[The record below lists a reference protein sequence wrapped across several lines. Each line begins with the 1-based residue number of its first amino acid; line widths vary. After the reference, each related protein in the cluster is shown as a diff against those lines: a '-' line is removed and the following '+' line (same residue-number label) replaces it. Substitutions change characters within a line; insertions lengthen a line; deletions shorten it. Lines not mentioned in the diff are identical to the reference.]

1 MSEDTFTD
9 ARPADGGPCPPP
21 TARPADEVKLVELRK
36 LRLERVVLVGVAVDG
51 SVERAER
58 SVEELHRLA
67 ETAGA
72 EVLDAMIQRRARP
85 DAGTFI
91 GKGKAKELAGAV
103 KALEADTVIMDDEL
117 SPGQLR
123 HLEELVDAKVI
134 DRTVLILDIF
144 AQHATSREGKAQVEL
159 AQLNYML
166 PRLRGWGESLTRVGS
181 GMGSGGPIGTRGPG
195 ETKME
200 VDRRRIRRRITKLRR
215 DLVDMARTRDVKR
228 RGRERAG
235 IPAVALVGYT
245 NAGKSTLL
253 NRLSGAGV
261 LVEDKLFSTLDPTT
275 RRLDLPGGRAA
286 TFTDTVGFIAKLPH
300 DLVEAFKSTL
310 EEVARADLI
319 VHLVDAAQPDPA
331 GQMAAV
337 RSVLGEVGAADVPEL
352 LVLNKADLL
361 DEVTRARLARLFPG
375 VPMLSAATGEGV
387 DDLLAA
393 IATRLPHP
401 EIDLT
406 ALVPYDRGDLVD
418 RAHREGEIL
427 EVDHVA
433 EGTRLRLR
441 APAALAHALAPY
453 RQPAP
458 DDEDAGSAAAAWD
471 GGTAAQDRRGCA
483 GGGRGCAGRSGR
495 GSGPTEALSRQGD
508 RNGVARGRPGCL
520 DEVPA
525 DVDDHVD
532 AAPGRGVVQADG
544 RLELAVG
551 GGGGTHDGVVGHRLA
566 GRPVHVGD
574 QRDHVAVAREGAE
587 VPAGDASA
595 ANRQPRRPCKQAPAA
610 RRGRCVQLG
619 RGAAPRPAPRCRP
632 RRAVRVSGGGGGRR
646 RPSRGSAPGHRRSGR
661 RRGCRGGAGRG
672 RPGARSA

>member
-1 MSEDTFTD
+1 MNEHTMTD
-9 ARPADGGPCPPP
+9 PRTHAQEADGRPATTTPARP
-21 TARPADEVKLVELRK
+21 TDEVKLVELRK

-51 SVERAER
+51 SVEQAER

-72 EVLDAMIQRRARP
+72 EVLDTMVQRRARP

-91 GKGKAKELAGAV
+91 GKGKAKELAAAV
-103 KALEADTVIMDDEL
+103 RSLGADTVVMDDEL

-215 DLVDMARTRDVKR
+215 DLADMARTRDVKR

-235 IPAVALVGYT
+235 VPAVALVGYT

-361 DEVTRARLARLFPG
+361 DEVTRARLSRLFPG
-375 VPMLSAATGEGV
+375 VPMISAATGEGI

-393 IATRLPHP
+393 TADRLPHP
-401 EIDLT
+401 EVELT
-406 ALVPYDRGDLVD
+406 ALVPYDRGDLID
-418 RAHREGEIL
+418 RAHREAEIL
-427 EVDHVA
+427 DVDHLP
-433 EGTRLRLR
+433 EGTRLHLR
-441 APAALAHALAPY
+441 ASASLAHALAPH
-453 RQPAP
+453 
-458 DDEDAGSAAAAWD
+458 ELG
-471 GGTAAQDRRGCA
+471 
-483 GGGRGCAGRSGR
+483 
-495 GSGPTEALSRQGD
+495 
-508 RNGVARGRPGCL
+508 
-520 DEVPA
+520 PA
-525 DVDDHVD
+525 DGHEAPTAKPEQH
-532 AAPGRGVVQADG
+532 AAPGPEDERYY
-544 RLELAVG
+544 
-551 GGGGTHDGVVGHRLA
+551 
-566 GRPVHVGD
+566 
-574 QRDHVAVAREGAE
+574 
-587 VPAGDASA
+587 ASA
-595 ANRQPRRPCKQAPAA
+595 EIPAH
-610 RRGRCVQLG
+610 
-619 RGAAPRPAPRCRP
+619 
-632 RRAVRVSGGGGGRR
+632 
-646 RPSRGSAPGHRRSGR
+646 PSS
-661 RRGCRGGAGRG
+661 
-672 RPGARSA
+672 

>member
-1 MSEDTFTD
+1 MSEHTVTD
-9 ARPADGGPCPPP
+9 AGTDAPRANGGPATTAP
-21 TARPADEVKLVELRK
+21 ARPADEVKLVELRK

-51 SVERAER
+51 SLERAER
-58 SVEELHRLA
+58 SVQELHRLA

-72 EVLDAMIQRRARP
+72 EVLDAMVQRRARP

-91 GKGKAKELAGAV
+91 GKGKAKELAATV
-103 KALEADTVIMDDEL
+103 KALGADTVIMDDEL

-181 GMGSGGPIGTRGPG
+181 GMGSAGPIGTRGPG

-235 IPAVALVGYT
+235 VPAVALVGYT

-319 VHLVDAAQPDPA
+319 VHLVDVAQPDPA

-337 RSVLGEVGAADVPEL
+337 RSVLGEVGAAEVPEL

-375 VPMLSAATGEGV
+375 VPMISAATGEGI

-393 IATRLPHP
+393 IAGRLPHP
-401 EIDLT
+401 EVELT
-406 ALVPYDRGDLVD
+406 AVVPYDRGDLVD

-427 EVDHVA
+427 AVDHLP
-433 EGTRLRLR
+433 EGTRLHLR
-441 APAALAHALAPY
+441 APAALASALGPYELAASGADAVAP
-453 RQPAP
+453 Q
-458 DDEDAGSAAAAWD
+458 
-471 GGTAAQDRRGCA
+471 
-483 GGGRGCAGRSGR
+483 
-495 GSGPTEALSRQGD
+495 
-508 RNGVARGRPGCL
+508 
-520 DEVPA
+520 
-525 DVDDHVD
+525 D
-532 AAPGRGVVQADG
+532 AAEDIPA
-544 RLELAVG
+544 
-551 GGGGTHDGVVGHRLA
+551 
-566 GRPVHVGD
+566 RPHG
-574 QRDHVAVAREGAE
+574 
-587 VPAGDASA
+587 
-595 ANRQPRRPCKQAPAA
+595 
-610 RRGRCVQLG
+610 
-619 RGAAPRPAPRCRP
+619 
-632 RRAVRVSGGGGGRR
+632 
-646 RPSRGSAPGHRRSGR
+646 
-661 RRGCRGGAGRG
+661 
-672 RPGARSA
+672 

>member
-1 MSEDTFTD
+1 MLYRAMTTQMPLSEARATLETMTTAPEPVPFDERTTADHRPVAAGPWDEPDDTTGSYALE
-9 ARPADGGPCPPP
+9 ARGALRRVAGLSTELADI
-21 TARPADEVKLVELRK
+21 TEVEYRQ
-36 LRLERVVLVGVAVDG
+36 LRLERVVLVGVWTEGTQADADR
-51 SVERAER
+51 SLAE
-58 SVEELHRLA
+58 LAALA
-67 ETAGA
+67 ETAGSQ
-72 EVLDAMIQRRARP
+72 VLEAVSQRRDRP
-85 DAGTFI
+85 DAATYVGYR
-91 GKGKAKELAGAV
+91 KASEIRDIVAASG
-103 KALEADTVIMDDEL
+103 ADTVICDGEL
-117 SPGQLR
+117 TPGQLNQ
-123 HLEELVDAKVI
+123 LEKVLKVKVV
-134 DRTVLILDIF
+134 DRTALILDIF

-235 IPAVALVGYT
+235 VPAVALVGYT

-310 EEVARADLI
+310 EEVARADLV

-337 RSVLGEVGAADVPEL
+337 RAVLGEVGAADVPEL

-361 DEVTRARLARLFPG
+361 DEVSRARLGRLFPG
-375 VPMLSAATGEGV
+375 VLLMSAATGEGV
-387 DDLLAA
+387 DELLAA

-401 EIDLT
+401 EVELT

-418 RAHREGEIL
+418 RAHREGELL
-427 EVDHVA
+427 EVAHDA
-433 EGTRLRLR
+433 DGTRLRLR

-453 RQPAP
+453 RQDVA
-458 DDEDAGSAAAAWD
+458 EDTGRAGS
-471 GGTAAQDRRGCA
+471 
-483 GGGRGCAGRSGR
+483 
-495 GSGPTEALSRQGD
+495 SR
-508 RNGVARGRPGCL
+508 
-520 DEVPA
+520 
-525 DVDDHVD
+525 
-532 AAPGRGVVQADG
+532 
-544 RLELAVG
+544 
-551 GGGGTHDGVVGHRLA
+551 
-566 GRPVHVGD
+566 
-574 QRDHVAVAREGAE
+574 
-587 VPAGDASA
+587 
-595 ANRQPRRPCKQAPAA
+595 
-610 RRGRCVQLG
+610 
-619 RGAAPRPAPRCRP
+619 
-632 RRAVRVSGGGGGRR
+632 
-646 RPSRGSAPGHRRSGR
+646 
-661 RRGCRGGAGRG
+661 
-672 RPGARSA
+672 

>member
-1 MSEDTFTD
+1 MTENTLTHTR
-9 ARPADGGPCPPP
+9 RPDGGPATTTPRPP
-21 TARPADEVKLVELRK
+21 DEVKLVELRK

-51 SVERAER
+51 SVEQAER
-58 SVEELHRLA
+58 SVEELRRLA

-72 EVLDAMIQRRARP
+72 EVLDVMVQRRARP

-91 GKGKAKELAGAV
+91 GKGKAKELAATV
-103 KALEADTVIMDDEL
+103 KALGADTVIMDDEL

-215 DLVDMARTRDVKR
+215 DLVGMARTRDVKR

-235 IPAVALVGYT
+235 VPAVALVGYT

-310 EEVARADLI
+310 EEVGRADLI
-319 VHLVDAAQPDPA
+319 VHLVDGAQPDPA
-331 GQMAAV
+331 GQTAAV
-337 RSVLGEVGAADVPEL
+337 RSVLGEVGASEVPEL
-352 LVLNKADLL
+352 LVLNKVDLL
-361 DEVTRARLARLFPG
+361 DEVSRARLARLLPG

-387 DDLLAA
+387 DDLLTT

-401 EIDLT
+401 EVEVT

-427 EVDHVA
+427 QVEHVP
-433 EGTRLRLR
+433 EGTRVRLR
-441 APAALAHALAPY
+441 APAALAHLLAPY
-453 RQPAP
+453 R
-458 DDEDAGSAAAAWD
+458 
-471 GGTAAQDRRGCA
+471 
-483 GGGRGCAGRSGR
+483 
-495 GSGPTEALSRQGD
+495 
-508 RNGVARGRPGCL
+508 L
-520 DEVPA
+520 D
-525 DVDDHVD
+525 
-532 AAPGRGVVQADG
+532 
-544 RLELAVG
+544 
-551 GGGGTHDGVVGHRLA
+551 
-566 GRPVHVGD
+566 
-574 QRDHVAVAREGAE
+574 GAE
-587 VPAGDASA
+587 GE
-595 ANRQPRRPCKQAPAA
+595 AA
-610 RRGRCVQLG
+610 R
-619 RGAAPRPAPRCRP
+619 AEP
-632 RRAVRVSGGGGGRR
+632 GGDM
-646 RPSRGSAPGHRRSGR
+646 A
-661 RRGCRGGAGRG
+661 
-672 RPGARSA
+672 

>member
-1 MSEDTFTD
+1 MSEKTLPG
-9 ARPADGGPCPPP
+9 ARQLDGAPMTNPAAKP
-21 TARPADEVKLVELRK
+21 DEIKLVELRK
-36 LRLERVVLVGVAVDG
+36 LRLERVILVGVAVAG
-51 SVERAER
+51 SVEAAER
-58 SVEELHRLA
+58 SVDELRRLA

-72 EVLDAMIQRRARP
+72 EVLDAMVQRRAKP

-91 GKGKAKELAGAV
+91 GKGKARELAATV
-103 KALEADTVIMDDEL
+103 QALGADTVIMDDEL

-159 AQLNYML
+159 AQLSYML

-235 IPAVALVGYT
+235 VPGVALVGYT

-310 EEVARADLI
+310 EEVARADLV
-319 VHLVDAAQPDPA
+319 VHLVDAAQSDPG

-337 RSVLGEVGAADVPEL
+337 RAVLGEVGASDVPEL
-352 LVLNKADLL
+352 PVLNKADLL
-361 DEVTRARLARLFPG
+361 DEVTRARLARQFPG

-387 DDLLAA
+387 QELLAA

-401 EIDLT
+401 EVDL
-406 ALVPYDRGDLVD
+406 AVLLPYDRGDLVD
-418 RAHREGEIL
+418 RAHREAEIL
-427 EVDHVA
+427 KVEHVGA
-433 EGTRLRLR
+433 GTRVRLR
-441 APAALAHALAPY
+441 APAALAHALDPFRMDDSA
-453 RQPAP
+453 QPAP
-458 DDEDAGSAAAAWD
+458 
-471 GGTAAQDRRGCA
+471 
-483 GGGRGCAGRSGR
+483 
-495 GSGPTEALSRQGD
+495 
-508 RNGVARGRPGCL
+508 
-520 DEVPA
+520 
-525 DVDDHVD
+525 
-532 AAPGRGVVQADG
+532 
-544 RLELAVG
+544 
-551 GGGGTHDGVVGHRLA
+551 
-566 GRPVHVGD
+566 
-574 QRDHVAVAREGAE
+574 
-587 VPAGDASA
+587 
-595 ANRQPRRPCKQAPAA
+595 
-610 RRGRCVQLG
+610 
-619 RGAAPRPAPRCRP
+619 
-632 RRAVRVSGGGGGRR
+632 
-646 RPSRGSAPGHRRSGR
+646 
-661 RRGCRGGAGRG
+661 G
-672 RPGARSA
+672 RPGARTGAPASGPA

>member
-1 MSEDTFTD
+1 MTD
-9 ARPADGGPCPPP
+9 NTLTDGRRTDGGPSPATPARPA
-21 TARPADEVKLVELRK
+21 EEIKLVELRK

-103 KALEADTVIMDDEL
+103 KALGADTVIMDDEL

-144 AQHATSREGKAQVEL
+144 AQRHQPGGQGPGRARP
-159 AQLNYML
+159 AQLHAAPAAGLGREPDPGRQRNGL
-166 PRLRGWGESLTRVGS
+166 RRTDRHPR
-181 GMGSGGPIGTRGPG
+181 PG

-215 DLVDMARTRDVKR
+215 DLADMARTRDVKR

-235 IPAVALVGYT
+235 IPGVALVGYT

-275 RRLDLPGGRAA
+275 WRLDLPGGRAA

-310 EEVARADLI
+310 EEVALADLI
-319 VHLVDAAQPDPA
+319 VHLVDAAQPDPG

-375 VPMLSAATGEGV
+375 VAMLSAATGEGV

-401 EIDLT
+401 EVDLT

-418 RAHREGEIL
+418 RAHRGR
-427 EVDHVA
+427 DPRGRPRRRRHPPPPPRPRRPRPCP
-433 EGTRLRLR
+433 G
-441 APAALAHALAPY
+441 P
-453 RQPAP
+453 
-458 DDEDAGSAAAAWD
+458 SASRP
-471 GGTAAQDRRGCA
+471 GRRGCPGWRGRA
-483 GGGRGCAGRSGR
+483 GGRGRPGRRDCAGARGCAGRSGR
-495 GSGPTEALSRQGD
+495 GSGTAEPLSVQGG
-508 RNGVARGRPGCL
+508 RNRASPEVVPGRL
-520 DEVPA
+520 DEVAA

-532 AAPGRGVVQADG
+532 AASGRGVVQPTA
-544 RLELAVG
+544 AWNSPSP
-551 GGGGTHDGVVGHRLA
+551 GV
-566 GRPVHVGD
+566 
-574 QRDHVAVAREGAE
+574 
-587 VPAGDASA
+587 
-595 ANRQPRRPCKQAPAA
+595 
-610 RRGRCVQLG
+610 
-619 RGAAPRPAPRCRP
+619 AAPTMA
-632 RRAVRVSGGGGGRR
+632 
-646 RPSRGSAPGHRRSGR
+646 
-661 RRGCRGGAGRG
+661 
-672 RPGARSA
+672 

>member
-1 MSEDTFTD
+1 MSEHTLTETD
-9 ARPADGGPCPPP
+9 ARRIDGGPAP
-21 TARPADEVKLVELRK
+21 TTSARPADEVKLVELHK

-51 SVERAER
+51 SVEQAER

-72 EVLDAMIQRRARP
+72 EVLDSMVQRRARP

-91 GKGKAKELAGAV
+91 GKGKAKELAETV
-103 KALEADTVIMDDEL
+103 KALGADTVIMDDEL

-235 IPAVALVGYT
+235 VPAVALVGYT

-275 RRLDLPGGRAA
+275 RRLDLPGGRSA

-310 EEVARADLI
+310 EEVARADLV
-319 VHLVDAAQPDPA
+319 VHLVDAAQPDPG

-337 RSVLGEVGAADVPEL
+337 RSVLGEVGASDVPEL
-352 LVLNKADLL
+352 LVLNK
-361 DEVTRARLARLFPG
+361 VSQARLARLFPG
-375 VPMLSAATGEGV
+375 IPMISAATGEGV
-387 DDLLAA
+387 DDLLDA
-393 IATRLPHP
+393 IGTRLPHP
-401 EIDLT
+401 EVELT

-418 RAHREGEIL
+418 RAHREGEL
-427 EVDHVA
+427 LDVDHVA
-433 EGTRLRLR
+433 EGTRLHLR
-441 APAALAHALAPY
+441 APAALGHALAPFEVTSPPPEDG
-453 RQPAP
+453 QVHGTP
-458 DDEDAGSAAAAWD
+458 DVAD
-471 GGTAAQDRRGCA
+471 G
-483 GGGRGCAGRSGR
+483 
-495 GSGPTEALSRQGD
+495 
-508 RNGVARGRPGCL
+508 
-520 DEVPA
+520 EVPGTPEVA
-525 DVDDHVD
+525 DGEVRGAKARRAKH
-532 AAPGRGVVQADG
+532 APG
-544 RLELAVG
+544 L
-551 GGGGTHDGVVGHRLA
+551 
-566 GRPVHVGD
+566 
-574 QRDHVAVAREGAE
+574 RDAK
-587 VPAGDASA
+587 D
-595 ANRQPRRPCKQAPAA
+595 
-610 RRGRCVQLG
+610 
-619 RGAAPRPAPRCRP
+619 
-632 RRAVRVSGGGGGRR
+632 
-646 RPSRGSAPGHRRSGR
+646 APGG
-661 RRGCRGGAGRG
+661 
-672 RPGARSA
+672 